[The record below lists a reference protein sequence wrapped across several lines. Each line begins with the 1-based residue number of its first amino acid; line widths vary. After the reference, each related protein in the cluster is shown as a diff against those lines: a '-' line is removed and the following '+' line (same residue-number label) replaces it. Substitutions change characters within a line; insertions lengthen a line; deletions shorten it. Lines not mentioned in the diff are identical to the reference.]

1 MVEATIEPHELDEE
15 LSEMLPP
22 FRTRG
27 RPQGDHPLCSAYSD
41 VARSPSTSGVHVVRQ
56 YELPGGESVCVIRT
70 GGLRRLQRRVRRLLA
85 PGNAD
90 PMDA

>member
-15 LSEMLPP
+15 LSEMLPA

-27 RPQGDHPLCSAYSD
+27 RPQGGHPLCSAYTD
-41 VARSPSTSGVHVVRQ
+41 LACSPFTSGVHVVQQ

-85 PGNAD
+85 LGNAD
-90 PMDA
+90 QMGA